1 MIHDLALYSA
11 VIPDLEVIAVSEDR
25 IAPRYKCD
33 KRAIAEYGGDKYHCT
48 IRDLSS
54 TGAAI
59 EFSDLVRVI
68 PITKGF
74 NLILPDDGLK
84 LPCRIVWK
92 RDYRMGV
99 TFD

>member
-1 MIHDLALYSA
+1 MRFHEQQRQD
-11 VIPDLEVIAVSEDR
+11 P
-25 IAPRYKCD
+25 PRYKCE
-33 KRAIAEYGGDKYHCT
+33 KRAIAEYGGDKYPCL

-59 EFSDLVRVI
+59 EFPDPVRII
-68 PITKGF
+68 PIVKGF
-74 NLILPDDGLK
+74 NLIMPEDGLK
-84 LPCRIVWK
+84 LQCRIVWK

>member
-1 MIHDLALYSA
+1 MNN
-11 VIPDLEVIAVSEDR
+11 EGR
-25 IAPRYKCD
+25 ITTRFKCD
-33 KRAIAEYGGDKYHCT
+33 KRAIAEYGGDKYSCI

-59 EFSDLVRVI
+59 EFPELVRVI
-68 PITKGF
+68 PIEGGF
-74 NLILPDDGLK
+74 NLIMPEDGLK

>member
-1 MIHDLALYSA
+1 M
-11 VIPDLEVIAVSEDR
+11 SEDR

-33 KRAIAEYGGDKYHCT
+33 KRAIAEYGGDKYPCA

-59 EFSDLVRVI
+59 EFPDLVRTM
-68 PITKGF
+68 PIVRSF
-74 NLILPDDGLK
+74 NLIMPDHGLK

-92 RDYRMGV
+92 RDYRMGI

>member
-1 MIHDLALYSA
+1 MND
-11 VIPDLEVIAVSEDR
+11 EDR
-25 IAPRYKCD
+25 IAPRYKCE
-33 KRAIAEYGGDKYHCT
+33 KRAIAEYGGDKYPCL

-59 EFSDLVRVI
+59 EFPDPVRII
-68 PITKGF
+68 PIVKGF
-74 NLILPDDGLK
+74 NLIMPEDGLK
-84 LPCRIVWK
+84 LQCRIVWK